1 MDYLIPYDEAVALDA
16 NPPTLAPCPN
26 FTNLRALR
34 RHLQRA
40 LQRLVNPQSN
50 VLGWS
55 GLVMSRPMYQMLSTS
70 PFRLPTD
77 PGPQAVCYGARTPI
91 LDANGD
97 PALDENGN
105 PRYVAIPAL
114 DCATQ
119 ASIDANFVRERIYW
133 LSYKNIKRA
142 CYNVLDKSSP
152 LTPTSRD
159 GIIDGNHQNH
169 GTNDDNIWTPY
180 AHRTPPK

>member
-1 MDYLIPYDEAVALDA
+1 MRTLQLSPRAQILQICVPCVVISNALYSA
-16 NPPTLAPCPN
+16 
-26 FTNLRALR
+26 
-34 RHLQRA
+34 
-40 LQRLVNPQSN
+40 
-50 VLGWS
+50 
-55 GLVMSRPMYQMLSTS
+55 LSTPKATFWAGQDLS
-70 PFRLPTD
+70 CPD
-77 PGPQAVCYGARTPI
+77 PCTRCSAQ
-91 LDANGD
+91 GD

-180 AHRTPPK
+180 AHRTPPKWHAILKPLLTHCWNTGGSLHS